1 MSNYNSVSKSDNKTR
16 TCGIKGQS
24 FAVET
29 CTEFA
34 LHISQQTRLSEKR
47 KGLIDY
53 SQRRLER
60 YIKIIEDPQQKM
72 VLVALL
78 HDYIKGDVAIAW
90 KRGLPV
96 YINITKA

>member
-1 MSNYNSVSKSDNKTR
+1 MSTKTDNKTR
-16 TCGIKGQS
+16 TRGPKGQN

-34 LHISQQTRLSEKR
+34 LHISQQTHLSGKR

-60 YIKIIEDPQQKM
+60 YIKLIDDSQQKL

-96 YINITKA
+96 YIRVTKA